1 MRSRSLRGAERGLG
15 VLLINAMRNFDVT
28 LMWSSALI
36 SVMISAAAYW
46 VLGIAES
53 QAIERFARTVQTK
66 GVMAPDLTDTRS
78 RAARALTWPAR
89 FWAVG
94 LVVLAW
100 YLWITIGN
108 VDPIVM
114 PGPFSVGDYL
124 VRNPSTY
131 LAQAAITTQVALAGL
146 VIGLAAGLLLA
157 VVAWL
162 APAMS
167 ALIEPAVL
175 VIPTVPIVVIIP
187 VVASVVGFNRWTV
200 VVVAVLLSFF
210 PGFVLATSGLRYRP
224 AGADDVFSALGA
236 RRVKRL
242 RYLALPS
249 AVPNL
254 LTAVR
259 ISAASCFLGALVAE
273 WLVGTSGLGQLFRE
287 SRALLKPERA
297 WGAIIVAIVVSVVAY
312 LLAYR
317 LELNG
322 RERWS

>member
-1 MRSRSLRGAERGLG
+1 
-15 VLLINAMRNFDVT
+15 
-28 LMWSSALI
+28 
-36 SVMISAAAYW
+36 
-46 VLGIAES
+46 
-53 QAIERFARTVQTK
+53 
-66 GVMAPDLTDTRS
+66 MAPNLADTRS

-94 LVVLAW
+94 LVIGGW
-100 YLWITIGN
+100 QLWISVGE

-114 PGPFSVGDYL
+114 PAPTSVARY
-124 VRNPSTY
+124 VISSPSTY
-131 LAQAAITTQVALAGL
+131 LFQGAITTQVAVSGL
-146 VIGLAAGLLLA
+146 VIGMIAGLLLA
-157 VVAWL
+157 VVACL
-162 APAMS
+162 VPS
-167 ALIEPAVL
+167 IGALIEPAVL

-200 VVVAVLLSFF
+200 IVVAVLLSFF
-210 PGFVLATSGLRYRP
+210 PVFVLSTSGLRYRP
-224 AGADDVFSALGA
+224 AGADDVFSALGVG
-236 RRVKRL
+236 RLRRL

-287 SRALLKPERA
+287 SRALLEPERA
-297 WGAIIVAIVVSVVAY
+297 WGAIIVAIAVSVTAY